1 MYSFTYVLVGKSLV
15 SVTIVGGVSLCID
28 ELKDNVKMQLK
39 EWFGEDAGDWTFL
52 KSYQIPYAQPG
63 QSERPYVIKG
73 KAEEYGEGIY
83 VVGDHRGGATL
94 NGAVKSGKRAA
105 EHILNDKK
113 KLVL

>member
-1 MYSFTYVLVGKSLV
+1 MA
-15 SVTIVGGVSLCID
+15 SVTIVGGVSSSID
-28 ELKDNVKMQLK
+28 ELKDNVKLQLK

-52 KSYQIPYAQPG
+52 KAYGIPYAQPG

-73 KAEEYGEGIY
+73 KAEEYSEGIY

-105 EHILNDKK
+105 EHILNDKNH
-113 KLVL
+113 